1 MNDQT
6 IQMIAQAII
15 ANTKVI
21 QSLIDALPRETV
33 EKVAE
38 VVAPQKV
45 GKKAEVQA
53 EVQAPTPAPT
63 SAPEPEPTPAPVAA
77 PVMPPPP
84 TFEAKPAEPVSDAP
98 FKNSKELVDY
108 VMAVYKEMGPRG
120 QKIQEVLIGLGHKNI
135 NDFRPEQYGAVYAA
149 IEAIRK

>member
-21 QSLIDALPRETV
+21 QSLIDALPRDAV

-45 GKKAEVQA
+45 AKKAEMQ
-53 EVQAPTPAPT
+53 PP
-63 SAPEPEPTPAPVAA
+63 APEPVTTPEPVA

-108 VMAVYKEMGPRG
+108 VMTVYKEMGPQG

-135 NDFRPEQYGAVYAA
+135 NDFRPEQYGALYAA

>member
-45 GKKAEVQA
+45 GKKVEMQA
-53 EVQAPTPAPT
+53 EMQAPTSAPT
-63 SAPEPEPTPAPVAA
+63 SAPEPTPAAA

-84 TFEAKPAEPVSDAP
+84 TFETKPAEPVSDAP

-108 VMAVYKEMGPRG
+108 VMTVYKEMGPRG

>member
-45 GKKAEVQA
+45 GRKAEVQA

-63 SAPEPEPTPAPVAA
+63 SAPEPEPTPVAA

-84 TFEAKPAEPVSDAP
+84 TFEVKPAEPVSDAP

-108 VMAVYKEMGPRG
+108 VMTVYREMGPRG